1 MSFKCQ
7 NEASQIVFNS
17 RAFSFGFGVFSSFFG
32 GGGLLVFFFCFW
44 FLGVLFGYVLLLVVV
59 FFLSDTCIHNSIQS

>member
-7 NEASQIVFNS
+7 NEASQIVFKS
-17 RAFSFGFGVFSSFFG
+17 RAFSFGFGVFSSLFFLG
-32 GGGLLVFFFCFW
+32 GGAFCFFCFW

-59 FFLSDTCIHNSIQS
+59 FFIRYVYP